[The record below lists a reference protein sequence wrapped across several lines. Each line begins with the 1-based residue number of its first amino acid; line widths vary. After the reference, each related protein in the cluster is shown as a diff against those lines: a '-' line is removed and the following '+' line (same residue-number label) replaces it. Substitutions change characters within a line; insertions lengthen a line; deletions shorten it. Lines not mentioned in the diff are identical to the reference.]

1 MVFAAGTT
9 AINIVELLHVLTV
22 LVALAPAF
30 VHPLLRKQ
38 MRAAGGDGHQQL
50 VVAMAANARRL
61 YGPALIVA
69 GLLGIALVEMSEDAI
84 SLTEGWVIAAIV
96 IWVAM
101 IGILHG
107 LIRPALK
114 AQGAG
119 GRLARDREASR
130 GWIGPA
136 VDPVHGPVG
145 IDDLAARLSDPALPV
160 ISGQFC
166 GSTAEYKPEIL
177 IGAADPGLSHAPAR
191 LRSQRGSLHH
201 LRSSWS
207 GVKSSHRGSGA
218 RSASSAA
225 TCPSGRGPSSP
236 PDGGAGRLG

>member
-9 AINIVELLHVLTV
+9 AYNIVELLHVLTV
-22 LVALAPAF
+22 LVALAPVF

-38 MRAAGGDGHQQL
+38 MRAADSAGHQHL

-101 IGILHG
+101 VGVLHG

-119 GRLARDREASR
+119 DASAGTEKRLEA
-130 GWIGPA
+130 
-136 VDPVHGPVG
+136 
-145 IDDLAARLSDPALPV
+145 
-160 ISGQFC
+160 
-166 GSTAEYKPEIL
+166 
-177 IGAADPGLSHAPAR
+177 
-191 LRSQRGSLHH
+191 
-201 LRSSWS
+201 
-207 GVKSSHRGSGA
+207 GSGLL
-218 RSASSAA
+218 SILF
-225 TCPSGRGPSSP
+225 TVQLVLMIWQPG
-236 PDGGAGRLG
+236 